1 MATRRTARV
10 ESPLGRPGG
19 PGVDPDAMGL
29 GVAIVRTGDGSAVVL
44 PRAVRGLR
52 GEALEAAAELQRV
65 AVHRTELDEQ
75 MGHLAGHLRDL
86 GVSWGVI
93 GWSVG
98 TTAQAAQKRWGKDVD
113 EDQVLDDRGQV
124 SALGGHKP
132 RNR

>member
-1 MATRRTARV
+1 M
-10 ESPLGRPGG
+10 
-19 PGVDPDAMGL
+19 
-29 GVAIVRTGDGSAVVL
+29 RTGDGVGVVL

-65 AVHRTELDEQ
+65 AVQRSELDEA

-98 TTAQAAQKRWGKDVD
+98 TTSQAAQKRWGKDVD

-124 SALGGHKP
+124 SALGGYTP